1 MKTLIKLLMFI
12 ALSVTLSSQNIFAS
26 EKIKIGLI
34 VPLSGENSLIGGKII
49 KSMRMAINKINDE
62 RAFFETLAESSLLK
76 TLDGSCRSPIS
87 ASAHFTDSK
96 ELILYGAIATLDGT
110 KVIRSKIK
118 GSIKDA
124 IKLGKELGNKIKA
137 QTNGDFLFK

>member
-1 MKTLIKLLMFI
+1 M
-12 ALSVTLSSQNIFAS
+12 
-26 EKIKIGLI
+26 
-34 VPLSGENSLIGGKII
+34 
-49 KSMRMAINKINDE
+49 
-62 RAFFETLAESSLLK
+62 
-76 TLDGSCRSPIS
+76 
-87 ASAHFTDSK
+87 
-96 ELILYGAIATLDGT
+96 ILYGAIATLDGS

>member
-1 MKTLIKLLMFI
+1 MTFYLSNFIKQGVDGLRNQKQLKMTL
-12 ALSVTLSSQNIFAS
+12 
-26 EKIKIGLI
+26 
-34 VPLSGENSLIGGKII
+34 
-49 KSMRMAINKINDE
+49 NKINDE
-62 RAFFETLAESSLLK
+62 KTFFETLAERSLLK

-87 ASAHFTDSK
+87 ASAHFTESK

-124 IKLGKELGNKIKA
+124 IKLVKELGNKIKA
-137 QTNGDFLFK
+137 QANGDFLFK

>member
-1 MKTLIKLLMFI
+1 MK
-12 ALSVTLSSQNIFAS
+12 
-26 EKIKIGLI
+26 G
-34 VPLSGENSLIGGKII
+34 
-49 KSMRMAINKINDE
+49 
-62 RAFFETLAESSLLK
+62 FFETLAERSLLK

-124 IKLGKELGNKIKA
+124 IKLGEELGNKIKA
-137 QTNGDFLFK
+137 QTNGDFYLNNFIKQGVDGLKNQKNNFCPSREKRR

>member
-1 MKTLIKLLMFI
+1 MNNATYFTVKLFFL
-12 ALSVTLSSQNIFAS
+12 L
-26 EKIKIGLI
+26 
-34 VPLSGENSLIGGKII
+34 PLVKNKKNAPTVG
-49 KSMRMAINKINDE
+49 NKINDE
-62 RAFFETLAESSLLK
+62 RAFFETLAERSLLK

-87 ASAHFTDSK
+87 SSAHFTNSK

>member
-1 MKTLIKLLMFI
+1 MTL
-12 ALSVTLSSQNIFAS
+12 
-26 EKIKIGLI
+26 
-34 VPLSGENSLIGGKII
+34 
-49 KSMRMAINKINDE
+49 NKINDE
-62 RAFFETLAESSLLK
+62 RAFFETLAERSLLK

-137 QTNGDFLFK
+137 QKYIFKNKGRSYLQKTIVKKSIVLLKNMI